1 MEGNYRQFLSQATYV
16 SLIGFYSSSELLLS
30 APRSWRIRVH
40 ALGPCLSPEEKQQ
53 QQAGDDTRGRREC
66 PGLVQLFLSPL
77 ASL

>member
-1 MEGNYRQFLSQATYV
+1 MEGNYRQILSQAAYV
-16 SLIGFYSSSELLLS
+16 SLIGFHSSSELLLS

-40 ALGPCLSPEEKQQ
+40 ALGSCPSPEKQQ
-53 QQAGDDTRGRREC
+53 QQAGDDTRGRRER